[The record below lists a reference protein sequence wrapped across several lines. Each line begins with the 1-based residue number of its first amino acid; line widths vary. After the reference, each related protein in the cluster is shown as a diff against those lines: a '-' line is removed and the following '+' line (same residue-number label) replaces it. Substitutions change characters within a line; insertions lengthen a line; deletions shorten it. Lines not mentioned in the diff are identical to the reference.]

1 SFLHWTYDPSTNVV
15 DLAFRRSTPS
25 SQWVTWALNPSGQR
39 MAGSKCHVA
48 FRNSTGAIR
57 AYTSPIGSGT
67 PTLQE
72 GSLSFRVTNITATL
86 VGNEWTIFARLHL
99 YSDLHPI
106 TGDNARSVG
115 TIDFRTGQIAS
126 NAGDFDSRQR
136 KRNFHQF
143 LSILMPMG
151 AMMARYLKV
160 FRFGN
165 PAWFYLHVAC
175 QVSAYIIGVAGWATG
190 IDLSSGISSLNRDY
204 IHRNIGIA
212 LFFLATV
219 QVFALLLRPKP
230 DHKYRLYWNIY
241 HWAVGYAII
250 VTSVFNVL
258 KGLSLLDPEIQWW
271 HAYIVTAISSGII
284 SAALEA
290 ITWTIVVKRKKASEE
305 KQNQRTN
312 GVNEANGHAARTV
325 RLEPEV

>member
-1 SFLHWTYDPSTNVV
+1 
-15 DLAFRRSTPS
+15 
-25 SQWVTWALNPSGQR
+25 

-48 FRNSTGAIR
+48 FRNSTEAIR

-86 VGNEWTIFARLHL
+86 VGNDR
-99 YSDLHPI
+99 HPI
-106 TGDNARSVG
+106 TGDSARSVG

-136 KRNFHQF
+136 KRN
-143 LSILMPMG
+143 
-151 AMMARYLKV
+151 V
-160 FRFGN
+160 T
-165 PAWFYLHVAC
+165 WFYLHVAC

-230 DHKYRLYWNIY
+230 DHKYRLYWNVY
-241 HWAVGYAII
+241 HWA
-250 VTSVFNVL
+250 
-258 KGLSLLDPEIQWW
+258 GLSLLDPEIQWW

-290 ITWTIVVKRKKASEE
+290 ITWTIVVKRKKANEE